1 MFWSI
6 DWGETLT
13 WQEQKLGAR
22 GQFVLP
28 PEIMK
33 ALKLQPGDRVLFR
46 LEGDKIIMTKVKLTS
61 NTP

>member
-6 DWGETLT
+6 DWGKTLT

-33 ALKLQPGDRVLFR
+33 ALKLQPGDRVLFQ
-46 LEGDKIIMTKVKLTS
+46 LKGDRIIVTKVATE
-61 NTP
+61 NNR